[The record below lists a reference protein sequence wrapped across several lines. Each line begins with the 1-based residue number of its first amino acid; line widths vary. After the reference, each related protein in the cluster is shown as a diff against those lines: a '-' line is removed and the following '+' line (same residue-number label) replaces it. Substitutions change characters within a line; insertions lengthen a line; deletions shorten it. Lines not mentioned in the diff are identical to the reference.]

1 MMEAKTST
9 ETSAAAPSGRARA
22 ILIVAG
28 LVIVVAIAV
37 GLWLASRPP
46 PDQIQGMVD
55 AHEVN
60 VATKTL
66 ARADR
71 LLAEEGDRVRPGQ
84 LLATLSSEEIT
95 GSEQVA
101 QGALQNAQA
110 LASMA
115 QNGPRSQDIAAARAA
130 WLAAESAANLAQ
142 VSSRR
147 ADGLFAEGVI
157 AAQRRDEAHAARDSS
172 ARMAEAARQEYNKA
186 LAGTRS
192 EEKAA
197 AAAQVSIARAG
208 LNTARSISN
217 KETRLV
223 APIAGEISHK
233 LVEPGEVVGPAIPA
247 YQIVEIDRPWVSI
260 NVREDQYRGIR
271 MGRELTGKIPA
282 LGIDG
287 RFRAY
292 FINPQGDFA
301 TWRATRASR
310 GYDVRAFEVRLR
322 PVRPIRGLRPGMS
335 VLFPWPQ

>member
-1 MMEAKTST
+1 MEA
-9 ETSAAAPSGRARA
+9 ETTDDETAPAPKRNLLPLFVGIAVLA
-22 ILIVAG
+22 
-28 LVIVVAIAV
+28 AIAV

-46 PDQIQGMVD
+46 PDQIEGMVD

-60 VATKTL
+60 VATKAL
-66 ARADR
+66 SRADR
-71 LLAEEGDRVRPGQ
+71 LLAEEGDRVHPGQ
-84 LLATLSSEEIT
+84 LLATLSSPEIS
-95 GSEQVA
+95 GGEQQA

-130 WLAAESAANLAQ
+130 WMAAVASANLAQ

-147 ADGLFAEGVI
+147 ADALYGEGVI

-172 ARMAEAARQEYNKA
+172 ARMAESARQEYNKA
-186 LAGTRS
+186 AAGTRF
-192 EEKAA
+192 EEKEA

-217 KETRLV
+217 KETQLV
-223 APIAGEISHK
+223 SPIAGEISHK
-233 LVEPGEVVGPAIPA
+233 LVQPGEVVGPSIPA

-260 NVREDQYRGIR
+260 NLREDQYRGVG
-271 MGRELTGKIPA
+271 MGRELHGKIPA
-282 LGIDG
+282 LGVSS
-287 RFRAY
+287 RFRVY

-322 PVRPIRGLRPGMS
+322 PVQPIRGLRPGMS

>member
-1 MMEAKTST
+1 MEA
-9 ETSAAAPSGRARA
+9 ETTDEKPPPAHRRNYLPVFIG
-22 ILIVAG
+22 VAV
-28 LVIVVAIAV
+28 LAAIAV

-60 VATKTL
+60 VATKAL

-84 LLATLSSEEIT
+84 LLATLSSPEIS
-95 GSEQVA
+95 GGEQQA

-130 WLAAESAANLAQ
+130 WMAAVAAANLAQ

-147 ADGLFAEGVI
+147 ADALFAEGVF

-172 ARMAEAARQEYNKA
+172 ARQAEAARQEYNKA
-186 LAGTRS
+186 LAGTRY
-192 EEKAA
+192 EEKDA

-223 APIAGEISHK
+223 APITGEISHK
-233 LVEPGEVVGPAIPA
+233 LVEPGEVVGPSIPA

-260 NVREDQYRGIR
+260 NVRENQYRGVR
-271 MGRELTGKIPA
+271 MGRVLTGKVPA
-282 LGIDG
+282 LGVNE
-287 RFRAY
+287 RFKVY

-301 TWRATRASR
+301 TWRATRESR

-322 PVRPIRGLRPGMS
+322 PVQPIRGLRPGMS

>member
-1 MMEAKTST
+1 MEAETT
-9 ETSAAAPSGRARA
+9 EQATVAAPTGRRKA
-22 ILIVAG
+22 ILIGVA
-28 LVIVVAIAV
+28 VAVVVLIAL

-60 VATKTL
+60 VATKAL
-66 ARADR
+66 SRADR

-84 LLATLSSEEIT
+84 LLATLSSPEIA
-95 GSEQVA
+95 GSEQEA
-101 QGALQNAQA
+101 QGALQAAQA
-110 LASMA
+110 NQLMAERGARSEDVAS
-115 QNGPRSQDIAAARAA
+115 ARAA
-130 WLAAESAANLAQ
+130 WLAAQAAANLAQ

-147 ADGLFAEGVI
+147 ADAVYAQGVI
-157 AAQRRDEAHAARDSS
+157 AAQRRDEAHASRDSS
-172 ARMAEAARQEYNKA
+172 ARQAEAARQQYLKA

-192 EEKAA
+192 EEKTA
-197 AAAQVSIARAG
+197 AAAQVRIAQAG
-208 LNTARSISN
+208 LTTARSISN

-233 LVEPGEVVGPAIPA
+233 LVEPGEVVGPSIPA

-271 MGRELTGKIPA
+271 VGRELTGKVPA
-282 LGIDG
+282 LGFKG
-287 RFRAY
+287 RFRVY

-310 GYDVRAFEVRLR
+310 GYDIRAFEVRLR
-322 PVRPIRGLRPGMS
+322 PAQPIRGLRPGMS

>member
-1 MMEAKTST
+1 MEA
-9 ETSAAAPSGRARA
+9 ETTAQETAQTPGRKYLPLA
-22 ILIVAG
+22 IGIAVLA
-28 LVIVVAIAV
+28 AIAV

-46 PDQIQGMVD
+46 PDEIQGMVD

-60 VATKTL
+60 VATKAL
-66 ARADR
+66 SRADR
-71 LLAEEGDRVRPGQ
+71 LLAEEGDRVHPGQ
-84 LLATLSSEEIT
+84 LLATLSSPEIAGGEE
-95 GSEQVA
+95 QA

-115 QNGPRSQDIAAARAA
+115 QNGPRSQDIAASRAA
-130 WLAAESAANLAQ
+130 WMAAVASANLAQ

-147 ADGLFAEGVI
+147 ADALFAEGVF

-186 LAGTRS
+186 VAGTRS
-192 EEKAA
+192 EEKEA

-208 LNTARSISN
+208 LNTARTISN

-233 LVEPGEVVGPAIPA
+233 LVQPGEVVGPSVPA

-260 NVREDQYRGIR
+260 NLREDQYRGVS
-271 MGRELTGKIPA
+271 MGRELSGKIPA
-282 LGIDG
+282 LGVRS
-287 RFRAY
+287 RFRVY

>member
-1 MMEAKTST
+1 MDGHANT
-9 ETSAAAPSGRARA
+9 EKGTAAPSGRRKA
-22 ILIVAG
+22 IMIGVA
-28 LVIVVAIAV
+28 VAVVLLIAV

-60 VATKTL
+60 VATKAL
-66 ARADR
+66 ARANR
-71 LLAEEGDRVRPGQ
+71 LLAEEGDRVVPGQ

-95 GSEQVA
+95 GSEQQA
-101 QGALQNAQA
+101 QGALQSAQA
-110 LASMA
+110 LQA
-115 QNGPRSQDIAAARAA
+115 QALNGPRSQDIAAAHAA
-130 WLAAESAANLAQ
+130 WMAAVAAANLAQ

-147 ADGLFAEGVI
+147 ADNLFAEGVI

-172 ARMAEAARQEYNKA
+172 ARQAEAARQEYNKA
-186 LAGTRS
+186 LAGTRY
-192 EEKAA
+192 EEKEA
-197 AAAQVSIARAG
+197 AAAQVNIARAG

-247 YQIVEIDRPWVSI
+247 YQIVEIDKPWVAI

-271 MGRELTGKIPA
+271 MGRELHGKIPA
-282 LGIDG
+282 LGISS
-287 RFRAY
+287 RFRVY

-301 TWRATRASR
+301 TWRATRESR
-310 GYDVRAFEVRLR
+310 GYDVRAFEVRMH
-322 PVRPIRGLRPGMS
+322 PVRPIAGLRPGMS

>member
-1 MMEAKTST
+1 M
-9 ETSAAAPSGRARA
+9 
-22 ILIVAG
+22 LIGGV
-28 LVIVVAIAV
+28 VIAAIAV

-60 VATKTL
+60 VATKAL
-66 ARADR
+66 SHADR
-71 LLAEEGDRVRPGQ
+71 LFAAEGDRVRPGQ

-95 GSEQVA
+95 GQEQEA
-101 QGALQNAQA
+101 QGALHNAQA

-130 WLAAESAANLAQ
+130 WQAAAAAANLAQ

-147 ADGLFAEGVI
+147 ADALYAEGVF
-157 AAQRRDEAHAARDSS
+157 AAQRRDEAHATRDSS

-186 LAGTRS
+186 VAGTRY
-192 EEKAA
+192 EEKQAA
-197 AAAQVSIARAG
+197 AARVDIARAG

-217 KETRLV
+217 RETQLV
-223 APIAGEISHK
+223 SPIAGEISHK

-247 YQIVEIDRPWVSI
+247 YQIVEIDRPWVAI

-271 MGRELTGKIPA
+271 MGRELAGKVPA
-282 LGIDG
+282 LGITS
-287 RFRAY
+287 RFRVY

-301 TWRATRASR
+301 TWRATRESR
-310 GYDVRAFEVRLR
+310 GYDVRAFEVRLH
-322 PVRPIRGLRPGMS
+322 PVQPIRGLRPGMS
-335 VLFPWPQ
+335 VLFDWPQ

>member
-1 MMEAKTST
+1 MEA
-9 ETSAAAPSGRARA
+9 ETTDETPPPSPARRRLP
-22 ILIVAG
+22 LIIG
-28 LVIVVAIAV
+28 VVVLAVIAV

-60 VATKTL
+60 VATKSL
-66 ARADR
+66 SRADR
-71 LLAEEGDRVRPGQ
+71 LLAEEGERVRPGQ
-84 LLATLSSEEIT
+84 LLATLSSPEIA
-95 GSEQVA
+95 GSEQQA
-101 QGALQNAQA
+101 QGALQNAEA

-115 QNGPRSQDIAAARAA
+115 QNGPRSQDIAAVHAGWMAA
-130 WLAAESAANLAQ
+130 QSAANLAQ

-147 ADGLFAEGVI
+147 ADGLYAEGVI

-172 ARMAEAARQEYNKA
+172 ARQAEAARQEYMKA
-186 LAGTRS
+186 VAGTRF

-197 AAAQVSIARAG
+197 AAAQVRIAQAG

-217 KETRLV
+217 RETQLV
-223 APIAGEISHK
+223 SPIAGEISHK
-233 LVEPGEVVGPAIPA
+233 LVQPGEVVGPAIPA
-247 YQIVEIDRPWVSI
+247 YQIVEIDRPWVAI

-271 MGRELTGKIPA
+271 MARELTGKVPA
-282 LGIDG
+282 LGIIS
-287 RFRAY
+287 RFRVY

-301 TWRATRASR
+301 TWRATRESR

-322 PVRPIRGLRPGMS
+322 PVQPIRGLRPGMS

>member
-1 MMEAKTST
+1 MMEADTTDEAPAPAITSRLL
-9 ETSAAAPSGRARA
+9 P
-22 ILIVAG
+22 IVIG
-28 LVIVVAIAV
+28 VVLVAAIAV

-60 VATKTL
+60 VATKAL

-84 LLATLSSEEIT
+84 LLATLSSPEIT
-95 GSEQVA
+95 GGEQQA
-101 QGALQNAQA
+101 QAALQNAQA
-110 LASMA
+110 LQSLA

-130 WLAAESAANLAQ
+130 WMAAAAAANLAQ
-142 VSSRR
+142 VSSHR
-147 ADGLFAEGVI
+147 ADNLFAEGVI
-157 AAQRRDEAHAARDSS
+157 AAQRRDEARAARDSS
-172 ARMAEAARQEYNKA
+172 ARQAEATRQIYLKTA
-186 LAGTRS
+186 AGTRY
-192 EEKAA
+192 EEKEA
-197 AAAQVSIARAG
+197 AAAQVGVARAG
-208 LNTARSISN
+208 LNTARSISS

-247 YQIVEIDRPWVSI
+247 YQIVEIDKPWVSI
-260 NVREDQYRGIR
+260 NVREDQYRGMR
-271 MGRELTGKIPA
+271 LGRELTGKVPA
-282 LGIDG
+282 LGVNG
-287 RFRAY
+287 RFKVY

-322 PVRPIRGLRPGMS
+322 PVQPIRGLRPGMS
-335 VLFPWPQ
+335 VLFAWPQ

>member
-1 MMEAKTST
+1 MEDATT
-9 ETSAAAPSGRARA
+9 DEAPAPASKRSRLPL
-22 ILIVAG
+22 LIGIA
-28 LVIVVAIAV
+28 VIAVIAV

-55 AHEVN
+55 AHEIN
-60 VATKTL
+60 VATKVL
-66 ARADR
+66 SHADR
-71 LLAEEGDRVRPGQ
+71 LFAEEGDRVRPGQ
-84 LLATLSSEEIT
+84 LLATLSSEEVA
-95 GSEQVA
+95 GQEQEA

-110 LASMA
+110 LAAMA
-115 QNGPRSQDIAAARAA
+115 QNGPRSQDIAAAHASWQAA
-130 WLAAESAANLAQ
+130 VAAANLAQ

-197 AAAQVSIARAG
+197 AAARVDIARAG
-208 LNTARSISN
+208 LNTARAISS
-217 KETRLV
+217 KETQLV

-233 LVEPGEVVGPAIPA
+233 LVEQGEVVGPAIPA
-247 YQIVEIDRPWVSI
+247 YQIVEIDRPWVAIS
-260 NVREDQYRGIR
+260 VREDQYRGIG
-271 MGRELTGKIPA
+271 MGRELTGKVPA
-282 LGIDG
+282 LGITS
-287 RFRAY
+287 RFRVY

-301 TWRATRASR
+301 TWRATRESK
-310 GYDVRAFEVRLR
+310 GYDVRAFEIRLH

-335 VLFPWPQ
+335 VLFAWPQ